1 MNGEVNLLPA
11 IALLTTTL
19 SYIVFSPVTMYGDLK
34 HCSLFIIAYND
45 VWRFIDIASSKICL
59 ILSSPH
65 PNRLMMC
72 LVSGEVDL
80 IIDNGSQHQHTAVV
94 NVRIWPDLG

>member
-45 VWRFIDIASSKICL
+45 VWRLIDNASSTLCS

-65 PNRLMMC
+65 PPPDND
-72 LVSGEVDL
+72 VSSEW
-80 IIDNGSQHQHTAVV
+80 GSRV
-94 NVRIWPDLG
+94 

>member
-45 VWRFIDIASSKICL
+45 VWRFIDNASSNIVL
-59 ILSSPH
+59 NTIITPPH
-65 PNRLMMC
+65 RIMMC
-72 LVSGEVDL
+72 LVSGEV
-80 IIDNGSQHQHTAVV
+80 GSNH
-94 NVRIWPDLG
+94 